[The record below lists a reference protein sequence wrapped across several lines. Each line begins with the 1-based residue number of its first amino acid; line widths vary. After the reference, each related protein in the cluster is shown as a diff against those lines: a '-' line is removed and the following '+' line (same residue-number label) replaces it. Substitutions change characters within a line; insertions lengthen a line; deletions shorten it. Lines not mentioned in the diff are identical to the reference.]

1 MMTKYEYYTPLDVA
15 SMLRTE
21 SDIALFFEYMIDE
34 VESLM
39 VGKDDDF
46 MPPIVYSAQGR
57 VFNVDYNFMVNCLS
71 KFVGED
77 RIYGDFVLQENA
89 SDDVVRN
96 GLFLVV
102 SILEKYHDVVRAN
115 NKRIDLSKYKNK
127 GSIDMSERFYNVL
140 VMQNGENKKR
150 LSAVPF
156 SESNIKKIINADR
169 FIALENVVKKEKYK
183 QIAFGHQKQKELF
196 IATNISPDFVE
207 F

>member
-1 MMTKYEYYTPLDVA
+1 MTKYEYYTPLDVA

-21 SDIALFFEYMIDE
+21 SDVALFFEYMIDE

-46 MPPIVYSAQGR
+46 MPPIVYSTQGR

-89 SDDVVRN
+89 SDEVVRN

-115 NKRIDLSKYKNK
+115 NKRIDLSRYKNK

-156 SESNIKKIINADR
+156 SESNIKKIIHPER
-169 FIALENVVKKEKYK
+169 FVALENVVKKEKYK
-183 QIAFGHQKQKELF
+183 QIAFGHHKLKELV
-196 IATNISPDFVE
+196 IATNILIDFVE

>member
-1 MMTKYEYYTPLDVA
+1 
-15 SMLRTE
+15 
-21 SDIALFFEYMIDE
+21 
-34 VESLM
+34 M

-46 MPPIVYSAQGR
+46 MPPIVYSSMGR

-115 NKRIDLSKYKNK
+115 NKRIDLSRYKNK

-183 QIAFGHQKQKELF
+183 QIAFGHHKLKELV

>member
-1 MMTKYEYYTPLDVA
+1 MTKYEYYTPLDVA

-196 IATNISPDFVE
+196 IATNISVDFVE

>member
-1 MMTKYEYYTPLDVA
+1 
-15 SMLRTE
+15 MLRTE

-196 IATNISPDFVE
+196 IATNISVDFVE

>member
-21 SDIALFFEYMIDE
+21 SDVALFFEYMIDE

-46 MPPIVYSAQGR
+46 MPPIVYSSMGR

-115 NKRIDLSKYKNK
+115 NKRIDLSRYKNK
-127 GSIDMSERFYNVL
+127 GSIDIE
-140 VMQNGENKKR
+140 
-150 LSAVPF
+150 
-156 SESNIKKIINADR
+156 
-169 FIALENVVKKEKYK
+169 
-183 QIAFGHQKQKELF
+183 
-196 IATNISPDFVE
+196 
-207 F
+207 

>member
-1 MMTKYEYYTPLDVA
+1 MTKYEYYTPLDVA

-21 SDIALFFEYMIDE
+21 SDVALFFEYMIDE

-46 MPPIVYSAQGR
+46 MPPIVYSSMGR

-115 NKRIDLSKYKNK
+115 NKRIDLSRYKNK
-127 GSIDMSERFYNVL
+127 GSIDIE
-140 VMQNGENKKR
+140 
-150 LSAVPF
+150 
-156 SESNIKKIINADR
+156 
-169 FIALENVVKKEKYK
+169 
-183 QIAFGHQKQKELF
+183 
-196 IATNISPDFVE
+196 
-207 F
+207 